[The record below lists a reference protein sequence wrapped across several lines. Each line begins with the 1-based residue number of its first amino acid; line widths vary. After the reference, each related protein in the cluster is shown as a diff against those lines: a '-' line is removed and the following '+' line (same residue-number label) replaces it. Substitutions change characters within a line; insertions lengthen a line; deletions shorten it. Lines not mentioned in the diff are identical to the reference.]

1 MASFGTRLKQE
12 REQRRISLEEISQ
25 STKISTRFLHALE
38 DEKFEQLPGGIFNK
52 GFIRA
57 YASHLGLDEEE
68 MIASYLLA
76 AGMVPV
82 EKKPEGAVSQVP
94 LIEARPEPP
103 SGTTGLPWGLFAVA
117 LLVVA
122 LGFAVWSFYSREAP
136 KTGIPAVSERGK
148 ELLPAAAPVAPSV
161 VPAEATAELKT
172 TLASRPAT
180 APAPSSPSRAPDNA
194 PGVSKD
200 AAATTGK
207 LVLHI
212 TAREDSW
219 ISITSDGREVM
230 RGTFVAPGDRTI
242 HGDKEISVRA
252 GNVGAL
258 DFEFDG
264 RKLPVQGDL
273 GEVKTLTFDANGLRP
288 APPTPQA
295 PIAQP

>member
-1 MASFGTRLKQE
+1 VASFGTRLKQE

-57 YASHLGLDEEE
+57 YAQQLGLDEEE
-68 MIASYLLA
+68 MIASYLA
-76 AGMVPV
+76 STGMVPV
-82 EKKPEGAVSQVP
+82 EKKTEGAVTQTP

-103 SGTTGLPWGLFAVA
+103 AETVGVPLGLFAVA
-117 LLVVA
+117 LLIVA
-122 LGFAVWSFYSREAP
+122 LGFAVWSFYWREERKSVAP
-136 KTGIPAVSERGK
+136 EASARNKDSI
-148 ELLPAAAPVAPSV
+148 PVAADVTSA
-161 VPAEATAELKT
+161 PAGAASQLKPP
-172 TLASRPAT
+172 LASQPAT
-180 APAPSSPSRAPDNA
+180 ATRAPSSPSRAPDNA
-194 PGVSKD
+194 PAVSKD
-200 AAATTGK
+200 TAATTGK

-295 PIAQP
+295 PVAQP